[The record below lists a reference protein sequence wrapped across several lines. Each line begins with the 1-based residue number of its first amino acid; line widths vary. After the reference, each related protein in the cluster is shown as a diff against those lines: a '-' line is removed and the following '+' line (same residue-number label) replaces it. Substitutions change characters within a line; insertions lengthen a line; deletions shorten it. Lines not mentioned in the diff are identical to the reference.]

1 MTLSLYNLAVSWAL
15 LSLIWLV
22 QTIIYPGLANI
33 RAADFVGYHRW
44 YVKRISAVVT
54 PLMIGEALI
63 AVAWLQRDN
72 FSSLSSV
79 SAFLVAVVWISTFIL
94 QVPIHHHLKAGK
106 DLPAIRRLVATNWIR
121 TAAWSTKAVIA
132 TVGAVGGV

>member
-1 MTLSLYNLAVSWAL
+1 MTLSLYNLAVSWGL

-22 QTIIYPGLANI
+22 QTIIYPGFASI
-33 RAADFVGYHRW
+33 PAADFAGYHRW
-44 YVKRISAVVT
+44 YVKRISAVVA

-72 FSSLSSV
+72 FSSLSSL
-79 SAFLVAVVWISTFIL
+79 SAFLVAVVWISTIVL
-94 QVPIHHHLKAGK
+94 QVPIHRHLEAGK

-121 TAAWSTKAVIA
+121 TASW
-132 TVGAVGGV
+132 TVKTLVVTVNAAGGL

>member
-1 MTLSLYNLAVSWAL
+1 MNLYLYNLAVSWAL

-22 QTIIYPGLANI
+22 QTIIYPGFASI
-33 RAADFVGYHRW
+33 PAADFVGYHRW

-63 AVAWLQRDN
+63 AVAWLQGEN
-72 FSSLSSV
+72 FSLLSSL
-79 SAFLVAVVWISTFIL
+79 SAFLVAIVWISTFVL
-94 QVPIHHHLKAGK
+94 QVPIHRHLEAGK

-121 TAAWSTKAVIA
+121 TASWSIKTLAL
-132 TVGAVGGV
+132 TVDAAGGL